1 MPAPTLARQHTTVY
15 GLNLPIGPDN
25 QGTVFVSIEVLGNLF
40 YALGGRLG
48 ITRVLPDVGLALVG
62 AGYAQFHNGSAVVFG
77 TDKLDVEYPRLHEA
91 MVAATRT
98 PARDQ
103 AIAAIIES
111 VEVHGRAATAA
122 LGAELAVDIVMPLLL
137 SEAAHEVGRL
147 TATERSFI
155 DAVSALQQEN
165 LALTRHLLDAEAVIS
180 AATGYAQHL
189 PGSMVD
195 LVDVLSGGELG
206 VLENVIADEVERRIA
221 ARIS

>member
-1 MPAPTLARQHTTVY
+1 
-15 GLNLPIGPDN
+15 
-25 QGTVFVSIEVLGNLF
+25 
-40 YALGGRLG
+40 
-48 ITRVLPDVGLALVG
+48 
-62 AGYAQFHNGSAVVFG
+62 
-77 TDKLDVEYPRLHEA
+77 

-147 TATERSFI
+147 TATEQSLV
-155 DAVSALQQEN
+155 DAVAALQQEN

-180 AATGYAQHL
+180 AATGYAQDL

-221 ARIS
+221 ALTS